1 MKVKDTLIELLA
13 IALYESELRAA
24 SKLGA
29 ASWLDLREERREIYR
44 RLARDPLPPPKP
56 DA

>member
-44 RLARDPLPPPKP
+44 RLARGGDR
-56 DA
+56 DEH